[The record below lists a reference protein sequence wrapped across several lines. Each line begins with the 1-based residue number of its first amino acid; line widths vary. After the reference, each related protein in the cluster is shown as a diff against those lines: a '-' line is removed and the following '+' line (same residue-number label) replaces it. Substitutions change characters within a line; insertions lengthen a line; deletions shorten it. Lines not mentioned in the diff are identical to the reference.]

1 MRVIPIVY
9 PGEVTAYDTINME
22 SSEYLDLDLT
32 GLEKQTVMTKLEENQ
47 NLKNALHIWQDWGG
61 YYSEVFG
68 FIIPELN
75 VYYVSR
81 IQKMGVIKFDIFEME
96 DDGGIFSDEDGDALA
111 EDMDVDSTDFDFN
124 HIYSYELGVVTVGEG
139 YYSPAN
145 SDCGEAH
152 PTVATH
158 GLSFGQMI

>member
-9 PGEVTAYDTINME
+9 PGEVTVYDTIDME

-32 GLEKQTVMTKLEENQ
+32 RLEKQTVMTKLKENQ

-61 YYSEVFG
+61 GCSEVFG

-96 DDGGIFSDEDGDALA
+96 DDAGIFSDEDGDGLA
-111 EDMDVDSTDFDFN
+111 YDMDVDSTCFDFN

-145 SDCGEAH
+145 SGRGEEH
-152 PTVATH
+152 PTLATH
-158 GLSFGQMI
+158 AIPEWR